1 MSSGS
6 EASQVCITHKQ
17 KTSKRKFPGP
27 AGVLPPSFPDYVLK
41 DTLNKTVDVLHKANN
56 KKLSLKMK
64 YRQTLRH
71 LLSGHHP
78 HVMFLSLSLVSL
90 IKRHFVMENVLSS
103 CPLLHHL
110 LAIILR
116 SPYHPKDVNSYL
128 TATDDIFT
136 SQVWRSL
143 LIDLGPNASTVLDT
157 FSIRAS
163 LLKACKKLLHRGK
176 IPLMFGIIE
185 SIDMQGSDISFVI
198 RDPSGRMKGSLHCD
212 LIKEPETALHAGS
225 VVILRQVSV
234 ISPSL
239 RTHYLNVTP
248 ANVVQVY
255 TTNKKYGVIG
265 YSFVDT
271 KLNFTN
277 SAGKILSLIDF
288 IKNSEYEL
296 NLPVK
301 PVGEKVTAFTSSNSS
316 LKSAFTETKYTK
328 SEIHTPNSNAY
339 THSISFEN
347 TDCNLFPLDDDDT
360 ILQMCDA
367 VYLNQ
372 SHNKAKLNTA
382 PHICASNA
390 GYNDCKQASLNTMS
404 NRITRRLDG
413 THLDLNTPQ
422 HIPFLTAFRVTSTEK
437 EVNEGIDVLRKVNK
451 PDTST
456 HAADTNILK
465 QIERESG
472 VQLKHSDQT
481 FKSQE
486 LFPLWENGYTLTRF
500 IRWLYQD
507 FFLDITTDLLL
518 SQLSEDF

>member
-1 MSSGS
+1 MLCFFSLRKIAGMSSGS

-17 KTSKRKFPGP
+17 KTCKRKFPGP

-41 DTLNKTVDVLHKANN
+41 DTLNKTVDVLHMANN
-56 KKLSLKMK
+56 KKLKSEDEV
-64 YRQTLRH
+64 
-71 LLSGHHP
+71 P
-78 HVMFLSLSLVSL
+78 
-90 IKRHFVMENVLSS
+90 
-103 CPLLHHL
+103 
-110 LAIILR
+110 
-116 SPYHPKDVNSYL
+116 DVNSYL

-382 PHICASNA
+382 PHTCASNA